1 MVLTPTLDRL
11 CSNADWCRREVLDA
25 VLTLAREIAR
35 EGRRTG
41 ALLTIGRSDDVL
53 SRSRPLILDP
63 LSGHPPA
70 TRHVTN
76 PDLCGTIKALAR
88 LDGACIFSEDG
99 TAVAACRY
107 LDVLAEGVNVPLGFG
122 SRHVAAAS
130 ISKQLGIV
138 AIAVSETGA
147 VRVFFNGEL
156 VTSLEVE
163 AG

>member
-1 MVLTPTLDRL
+1 VALIPTLDKL
-11 CSNADWCRREVLDA
+11 CSDADWCRREVLDA

-41 ALLTIGRSDDVL
+41 ALLTIGRPNDVL
-53 SRSRPLILDP
+53 RRSRPLILDP

-70 TRHVTN
+70 VRHVTN
-76 PDLCGTIKALAR
+76 PDLCGTIKALAQ

-107 LDVLAEGVNVPLGFG
+107 LDASAEGINVPLGFG
-122 SRHVAAAS
+122 SRQVAAAS

-147 VRVFFNGEL
+147 VRVFFKGDL
-156 VTSLEVE
+156 VIALEVE
-163 AG
+163 EP